1 VRVFCLIFSVPP
13 QRSPATAGQGEPVG
27 TEGTRRVKSGHSLGP
42 FLPPDAL
49 TTAFTRA
56 PPLTRGAHTTQRP
69 LGTHFA
75 LPTPF
80 ALHARM
86 SRSANIAAISLLTLE
101 SDPCQPHVS
110 FDTLGSRWPRWAWR
124 SDYDGGADG
133 RCGVGRSERS
143 SCAAAGG
150 SIFSGSSW
158 QSHRPRRTRFTLG
171 SNFTFWTVFSA
182 ITFDTWRS
190 LQSHHAHR
198 SWGSRRSR
206 RAAEFAVTVAIS
218 AASFPS
224 TAVARFTRHARSA
237 DSAGGAGKSR
247 LSFGAGVT

>member
-80 ALHARM
+80 TLHSRM
-86 SRSANIAAISLLTLE
+86 SGSSNIAPISLLALE
-101 SDPCQPHVS
+101 SDARQPHIS
-110 FDTLGSRWPRWAWR
+110 FHALGSWWPWR
-124 SDYDGGADG
+124 TWGSHHDGGADG
-133 RCGVGRSERS
+133 RGGVGGSERS
-143 SCAAAGG
+143 SCAASGD
-150 SIFSGSSW
+150 SILSRSAW
-158 QSHRPRRTRFTLG
+158 QSHGPGRTRFTFR
-171 SNFTFWTVFSA
+171 SNFTLGA
-182 ITFDTWRS
+182 IFTAIALDTWRS
-190 LQSHHAHR
+190 LKSHHSHR
-198 SWGSRRSR
+198 SWRSRGSR
-206 RAAEFAVTVAIS
+206 RAAEFAVTVAI
-218 AASFPS
+218 AAAAFPTS
-224 TAVARFTRHARSA
+224 TVARFSRHSRGANGA
-237 DSAGGAGKSR
+237 GSAGEAW
-247 LSFGAGVT
+247 LSFGARVA